1 MTLRIP
7 LLSAL
12 ALATLAAPASAQIG
26 PASQPTAPDGSE
38 AFGIEPYLGI
48 LGGFHGVDRNVL
60 SSPTS
65 GRLHGE
71 VIEGVGGINIPL
83 GPVFIGGE
91 GHIAR
96 GFRDI
101 EWEYGAKGR
110 FGFRAGE
117 SGLIFAS
124 AGYKW
129 VETRGGRGFGDLEGW
144 TYGIGVEVGPRDI
157 GLGGLT
163 GRSGARL
170 RFQVE
175 TLEWDSIRPMAG
187 VVFHF

>member
-1 MTLRIP
+1 MKYLAAA
-7 LLSAL
+7 AL
-12 ALATLAAPASAQIG
+12 AATMLAAPAFAQ
-26 PASQPTAPDGSE
+26 STAPDGSE
-38 AFGIEPYLGI
+38 AFGIKPYVGI
-48 LGGFHGVDRNVL
+48 LGGFHGVDRNAL
-60 SSPTS
+60 SSPQS
-65 GRLHGE
+65 GRFHGE

-83 GPVFIGGE
+83 GPVFVGAE

-110 FGFRAGE
+110 FGFRAGD

-129 VETRGGRGFGDLEGW
+129 VEARGGRGFNDMKGMI
-144 TYGIGVEVGPRDI
+144 YGIGVEVGPQDI
-157 GLGGLT
+157 GLRGITSNAGP
-163 GRSGARL
+163 RL
-170 RFQVE
+170 RFQME
-175 TLEWDSIRPMAG
+175 TMEWDSLRPTAG

>member
-1 MTLRIP
+1 MKIHFAAVLAVMTLGAP
-7 LLSAL
+7 AL
-12 ALATLAAPASAQIG
+12 AQD
-26 PASQPTAPDGSE
+26 TAPDGSK
-38 AFGIEPYLGI
+38 AFGIKPYIGI
-48 LGGFHGVDRNVL
+48 LGGVHSFDRNAL
-60 SSPTS
+60 SSAES
-65 GRLHGE
+65 GRFYGE

-83 GPVFIGGE
+83 GPLFVGAE

-110 FGFRAGE
+110 FGFRAGD
-117 SGLIFAS
+117 SGIIFAS

-129 VETRGGRGFGDLEGW
+129 IEAKGDRGFSDQKGW
-144 TYGIGVEVGPRDI
+144 VYGLGVEVGPKDI
-157 GLGGLT
+157 GLGGIT
-163 GRSGARL
+163 GRAGPRL

-175 TLEWDSIRPMAG
+175 TMEWDSLRPMAG